1 MYYKRKVTGGVR
13 ISSTCKLESISE
25 AAVAQILHEYRIHS
39 AEVLFREDCT
49 IEQFIDMV
57 EGNRKYVRC
66 LYVYH
71 KIDMTSM
78 EEVRRIAAQP
88 DCMVLS
94 CQAKLNLDVF
104 LDRVAIATVTTAIC
118 RRHHHHHR
126 SQPTRRRRSH
136 LFYTAG
142 VGIPWTRARVHQA
155 ARQEAVVR

>member
-49 IEQFIDMV
+49 IEQFIDLV

-94 CQAKLNLDVF
+94 CQAKLNFDVF
-104 LDRVAIATVTTAIC
+104 LDKVAAAAATTAPSPPPPSSPPPS
-118 RRHHHHHR
+118 HT
-126 SQPTRRRRSH
+126 SSASRSH
-136 LFYTAG
+136 LPYTAG
-142 VGIPWTRARVHQA
+142 VGIPWARARVHKA
-155 ARQEAVVR
+155 SRQEAVV